1 VIPENNDRE
10 WGTPAGGRAFSWKE
24 LDEYCQHVLSDIVTV
39 ELIGRL
45 QSKTKAA
52 DILNMTLPAIRSR
65 LMPVERTLK
74 GSVAER
80 GRNGELSPLGLK
92 MRKFWEDIRGP
103 LENFIVE
110 VERLHDL
117 DTLRLGIPQSIWESE
132 RKWLEP
138 DYEARMPGGSIQPVF
153 ADGFHTI
160 ESQVR
165 DGTFDVGVVSFAPL
179 KQRIAPPVIL
189 RFWRNEPMVLVVE
202 YQRAAMRLSN
212 RSKATPEDLR
222 GLHHT
227 FFTMPENSGMY
238 NAVNE
243 YLKKFSAPFRYK
255 VPVRNESEALTAV
268 IADKGVSILP
278 QPAVEKAA
286 DDLKFDEFLLAP
298 ALVRPLALLYR
309 EHSLKEK
316 SVAAFLECIER
327 HDKQSKRA
335 MLG

>member
-1 VIPENNDRE
+1 MGFPRWPWRASCIVVCPSLRRPSAPPPDSAHPVSRGQFPAISSLPAGLSQAVATPFFS
-10 WGTPAGGRAFSWKE
+10 WGLRVVPLPIFGSPAVSPSTELPSARLPPAHFSLRADTLRGSMQRHCGCAKFLPDGGRAFSWKE

-132 RKWLEP
+132 RKWLESE
-138 DYEARMPGGSIQPVF
+138 YEARMPGGSIQPVF
-153 ADGFHTI
+153 ADGFHTDRK
-160 ESQVR
+160 STR
-165 DGTFDVGVVSFAPL
+165 LNSSHL
-179 KQRIAPPVIL
+179 VIS
-189 RFWRNEPMVLVVE
+189 
-202 YQRAAMRLSN
+202 Y
-212 RSKATPEDLR
+212 
-222 GLHHT
+222 
-227 FFTMPENSGMY
+227 
-238 NAVNE
+238 
-243 YLKKFSAPFRYK
+243 
-255 VPVRNESEALTAV
+255 
-268 IADKGVSILP
+268 
-278 QPAVEKAA
+278 
-286 DDLKFDEFLLAP
+286 
-298 ALVRPLALLYR
+298 
-309 EHSLKEK
+309 
-316 SVAAFLECIER
+316 
-327 HDKQSKRA
+327 
-335 MLG
+335 